1 MIAATRLRKGGTNSG
16 RGAARLV
23 GDALATATACGGR
36 GLITVRAD
44 SAYYGHDVIAAA
56 RRGGAR
62 FWVTAR
68 MNPTVLSA
76 TTAPTD
82 AAPCVPWPRSRRLVE
97 RMHRPVDG
105 LIGITL
111 DGSGQPNLVICSVT
125 ITLAA

>member
-1 MIAATRLRKGGTNSG
+1 MSRCVNTEHRPELIIA
-16 RGAARLV
+16 V
-23 GDALATATACGGR
+23 CGE
-36 GLITVRAD
+36 D
-44 SAYYGHDVIAAA
+44 SE
-56 RRGGAR
+56 
-62 FWVTAR
+62 
-68 MNPTVLSA
+68 

-82 AAPCVPWPRSRRLVE
+82 VAPRVPWPRSRRLVE